1 MLEWKSLKKIFL
13 NLIHYLLNGS
23 IFVHCLKFRSK
34 QRNQCGMLFVQIM
47 KERIRHNWR
56 NQGLDGVII
65 SFIKIQSGCVL
76 CELIYNNDRI
86 KMLRFAKQT

>member
-1 MLEWKSLKKIFL
+1 
-13 NLIHYLLNGS
+13 
-23 IFVHCLKFRSK
+23 
-34 QRNQCGMLFVQIM
+34 MLFVQIM